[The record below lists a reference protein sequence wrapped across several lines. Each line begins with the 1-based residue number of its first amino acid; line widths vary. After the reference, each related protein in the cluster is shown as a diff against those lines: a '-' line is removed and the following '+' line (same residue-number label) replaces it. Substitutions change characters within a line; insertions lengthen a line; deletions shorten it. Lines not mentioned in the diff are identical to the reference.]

1 MRKLQKSLFFNFSR
15 YFVCF
20 KGLSRAKM
28 IFSLFQTDLKMCRK
42 HFRGRWERSERSTI
56 DSFLVISRKRQKNS
70 FLSVFQGSFVFQRL
84 VYSLNDFSLV
94 PKRPKKMQKTFSR
107 KMGPTRTF
115 YDRWFLSYLKKT
127 SKTHFW
133 PFSEVFCVSKANV

>member
-1 MRKLQKSLFFNFSR
+1 
-15 YFVCF
+15 
-20 KGLSRAKM
+20 M

-94 PKRPKKMQKTFSR
+94 PKRPKQMQKTFLR

-115 YDRWFLSYLKKT
+115 YDRWFLNYFKKT
-127 SKTHFW
+127 AKNSFFGHF
-133 PFSEVFCVSKANV
+133 PSFFCVSKANVQPK